1 MRSQRRERA
10 RTQAPACRAGGRR
23 ARALDLCLRGCPRG
37 AALQRWLARRSPG
50 GGLLA
55 GRRFLD
61 PDSRSLYIEV
71 EGLVPMWWM
80 WASSPGTCGC
90 SGRRPPPA
98 CATTSRTP
106 RSSGWYLGV
115 PGEDRRPGPDEV
127 ALHETFFTQ
136 PWQRGLWVPA
146 RGTPVGLAITGG
158 TFSPEVVAAV
168 SAGQAEQVA
177 GS

>member
-1 MRSQRRERA
+1 MNEPVPKPRPAAREA
-10 RTQAPACRAGGRR
+10 AEPAPSIYVFADVLEELRFNAGWRDDR
-23 ARALDLCLRGCPRG
+23 
-37 AALQRWLARRSPG
+37 LA

-71 EGLVPMWWM
+71 EGYL
-80 WASSPGTCGC
+80 AGTHVVDVGEF
-90 SGRRPPPA
+90 SRYLRVQWKA
-98 CATTSRTP
+98 ATAGLRYHFTDAEIV
-106 RSSGWYLGV
+106 GWYLGV

-146 RGTPVGLAITGG
+146 RGTPVGLAIAGG
-158 TFSPEVVAAV
+158 TFSPEVVATV

-177 GS
+177 GG